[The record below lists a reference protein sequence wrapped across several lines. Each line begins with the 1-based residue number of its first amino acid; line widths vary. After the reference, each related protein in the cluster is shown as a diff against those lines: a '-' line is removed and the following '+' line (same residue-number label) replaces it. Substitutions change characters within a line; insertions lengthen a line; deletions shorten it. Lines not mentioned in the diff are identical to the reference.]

1 MVESQR
7 YARLQ
12 HLLDKSSIFSKL
24 LLKKMEDQME
34 ANKKESLRKK
44 RVRKRKNGDDKTKDK
59 VAYTCTICTCIS
71 VAYTCTI
78 CTCISVT
85 MVTVT
90 SFVYITVP
98 LSLHV
103 FLSFN

>member
-71 VAYTCTI
+71 V
-78 CTCISVT
+78 T

-90 SFVYITVP
+90 SFIYITVP
-98 LSLHV
+98 CLLLV
-103 FLSFN
+103 YMSFFHLIN